1 MPRAQRPKPLQ
12 STPPQRDYD
21 QALTRLLTRAHD
33 GFLALIAPGRT
44 WRADRSPRLPAVIR
58 QADLVWEVERPD
70 GRRGILHIEL
80 QTKVEPDLGERLAEY
95 LVRLY
100 RRDHLPIRS
109 ILVLLRETAHVPP
122 SPFVIPSDEE
132 DEDSQITRFT
142 VIRLW
147 EVPQEQVL
155 GTEHYA
161 LWPLASLMANVT
173 AESTRAVAE
182 RIAAL
187 PIPTEERRELTGL
200 LAVLAGMR
208 LENRVVLEALRR
220 SDMLRDLLRESSVA
234 EALREEGKAEGEAK
248 GKAEGMRQMAQQM
261 AQVALEGRFGPL
273 AADVLAALR
282 TADEAALQEVV
293 AHVAGDSL
301 EQMRARLGLG

>member
-1 MPRAQRPKPLQ
+1 MH
-12 STPPQRDYD
+12 SPQPVRLDYD
-21 QALTRLLTRAHD
+21 QALKRLLIRAHE

-44 WRADRSPRLPAVIR
+44 WRADRSPELPAVAR

-80 QTKVEPDLGERLAEY
+80 QTKVEPNLGERIAEY

-109 ILVLLRETAHVPP
+109 IVVLLRPTAQVPT

-132 DEDSQITRFT
+132 DEDSQTTRFR

-161 LWPLASLMANVT
+161 LWPLASVMADVT

-187 PIPTEERRELTGL
+187 PIPEPERRELTGL

-208 LENRVVLEALRR
+208 LPITEVLEALRR
-220 SDMLRDLLRESSVA
+220 SHVIDEILRESGFA
-234 EALREEGKAEGEAK
+234 EYFIAEGKAE
-248 GKAEGMRQMAQQM
+248 GKAEGMRQL

-273 AADVLAALR
+273 AEDVLAALQ
-282 TADEAALQEVV
+282 TADEAALRDVM
-293 AHVAGDSL
+293 AHVASDSP